1 MKQATSSSVR
11 RIFFTL
17 LALMLT
23 TLVSAQKIDV
33 NGTVVDSRNEPV
45 IGASVIEVGTSNG
58 VSTDIEGHFTLKVS
72 RGATLR
78 ISYIG
83 FATLDVAASANMTV
97 TLEEE
102 ANILNEVV
110 AIGYGAVRRKDVTT
124 AVSTISTKDLDTRPI
139 INAVAGMQ
147 GKAAGL
153 YISQASGQPGAGPT
167 VRVRGTTSLNA
178 SNNPLYVVDGVPL
191 TDIDYLPADDIETIQ
206 VLKDAS
212 SAAIYGSRA
221 ANGVI
226 IISTKQGKKGVA
238 KVSFNAHVA
247 ANTVRNNQTP
257 LNAQQYK
264 ELQDEIGLLKLPNN
278 LVDRTNW
285 SDEVYRTGVVQDYQI
300 AVTNSYDRL
309 RYYISG
315 GYSGEEGVLKKS
327 SFRRY
332 NFRTSVDNE
341 INKWLNLGVNV
352 AYSDYSYKGNIISG
366 QGSNRGGVITSIIN
380 TPTYAPVWNPSA
392 PNQYYTNFYG
402 VNITSPAENLSRTE
416 DNKVYYNKL
425 LASGKATLSFIPET
439 LTMTSQFTFDRTQGT
454 TMNFLDPIKTT
465 NGREN
470 GGTGYDARTIGTVM
484 VWDNILDYK
493 QQFGVHGIGIM
504 TGSSWTNSQYSG
516 NWINGSY
523 YGGSVIKTLNAANMI
538 SWNGT
543 GSSGADWSIM
553 SYFARANYNLMDT
566 YLLTVNMRTD
576 GSSKLA
582 PGHRWGVFPSFSAAW
597 RISQE
602 KFMKRITWIDDL
614 KLRGGWGK
622 TGNQS
627 GLGDYSYLAR
637 YNIDRVQWFDHEHP
651 EYAKATPITTR
662 QATLPNH
669 ELTWES
675 TSQTDIGIDLTVLG
689 NRLTFTADYYYKK
702 TSNMLMTVTLPPG
715 QAANTLSW
723 NGGDMVNKGFEFTVN
738 SKNFVGKF
746 SWDTDFNISFNR
758 NKLTKLYL
766 TQIYYNARTNDFV
779 GDHVVRNTPGMPLGS
794 FWGYISDGVDR
805 ETGELMYR
813 DFNKD
818 GVISSSDRTYIGDP
832 NPDFVYGLT
841 NTLRWNGLTLDIL
854 VQGSYGNDIYNVSK
868 METQGMYDGKNQT
881 TAVLDRW
888 QVPGQITKV
897 PKAGFD
903 MKNSTYFLEDG
914 SYLRVKN
921 IALSYDIPAKLLK
934 NLHLTRLMPYI
945 SATNLITITG
955 YSGMDPEVN
964 QYGNSGS
971 VQGIDWGTYP
981 MSRSFVF
988 GLKAEF

>member
-1 MKQATSSSVR
+1 MKKATSSSVR

-238 KVSFNAHVA
+238 KVSFNAHVV

-425 LASGKATLSFIPET
+425 LASGKATLNFIPET

-504 TGSSWTNSQYSG
+504 AGSSWTNSQYSG

-627 GLGDYSYLAR
+627 GLGDYSYLSR

-651 EYAKATPITTR
+651 EYAKAAPITTR

-841 NTLRWNGLTLDIL
+841 NTFRWNGLTLDIL

-934 NLHLTRLMPYI
+934 NLHLTRLMPYV

>member
-191 TDIDYLPADDIETIQ
+191 TDIDYLSADDIETMQ

-238 KVSFNAHVA
+238 KVSFNAHVV

-504 TGSSWTNSQYSG
+504 AGSSWTNSQYSG

-627 GLGDYSYLAR
+627 GLGDYSYLSR

-651 EYAKATPITTR
+651 EYAKAAPITTR

-841 NTLRWNGLTLDIL
+841 NTFRWNGLTLDIL

-934 NLHLTRLMPYI
+934 NLHLTRLMPYV